1 MRVISRYFKSVDWTC
16 ISYPVRFSSKPL
28 PFLHTGMMD
37 DLSDN
42 KEKNHQESSGRRT
55 AKKSQTHAICKQK
68 GERKNPSEKVAELWI
83 KLWSTSSATF
93 YVSIWWKY
101 RRSWIRMKNQQG
113 RLFLFPWTETALTF
127 REFLS
132 RFWVSFEEADAKYKS
147 KIISPIC
154 VIMTSGRLKK
164 EE

>member
-1 MRVISRYFKSVDWTC
+1 MTIISRYFMSVEWTC

-101 RRSWIRMKNQQG
+101 RRSWIRKKNQQG
-113 RLFLFPWTETALTF
+113 RFLFPLKWNRFDISRIFEQV
-127 REFLS
+127 LS
-132 RFWVSFEEADAKYKS
+132 FFWRGWCQVHKS
-147 KIISPIC
+147 KIISPIS
-154 VIMTSGRLKK
+154 VLMTSGRLKK
-164 EE
+164 E

>member
-1 MRVISRYFKSVDWTC
+1 MTVISRYFMSVEWTC

-101 RRSWIRMKNQQG
+101 RRSWIRKKNQQG
-113 RLFLFPWTETALTF
+113 RFLFLLKWNHHFDISRIFEQV
-127 REFLS
+127 LS
-132 RFWVSFEEADAKYKS
+132 FFWRSWCQVQIQ
-147 KIISPIC
+147 IISPIS

-164 EE
+164 E